1 MRCTT
6 GGALCTGTGA
16 HPANVITRSATT
28 TSLIFL
34 WTSRGRLRSTRLLDP
49 LEDRILDEGRVARN
63 DESHRI
69 ARVQQHVQVGDL
81 LSKRHEHRSLSGGDL
96 HQEPVSFSLLAY
108 HLTFDTFTRPAAG
121 LRKVRR
127 NQRGSAV
134 RRAEADDHTDE
145 QRADEDKPSPAATL
159 TPCSSVIVWA
169 VLVEAVVAG
178 VGDGPVLAPA
188 EPARSCAAPS
198 PQCSA
203 ATLGPSLWPETI
215 TSSQLRWVTS
225 QGAIAA
231 RQLRSASSA
240 RRSTSSADFASPAPR
255 RVSAIVRANA
265 VSRG

>member
-69 ARVQQHVQVGDL
+69 ARVQQHVQVSDL

-121 LRKVRR
+121 HRKVRR
-127 NQRGSAV
+127 NQRGSPG

-145 QRADEDKPSPAATL
+145 QRADEDQPSPHVGTI
-159 TPCSSVIVWA
+159 SVVWA
-169 VLVEAVVAG
+169 VLVEAVLAG

-188 EPARSCAAPS
+188 EPVRSCAAPS

-203 ATLGPSLWPETI
+203 AMLGPSLWLETI
-215 TSSQLRWVTS
+215 
-225 QGAIAA
+225 A
-231 RQLRSASSA
+231 RQW
-240 RRSTSSADFASPAPR
+240 
-255 RVSAIVRANA
+255 
-265 VSRG
+265 

>member
-69 ARVQQHVQVGDL
+69 ARVQQHVQVSDL

-96 HQEPVSFSLLAY
+96 HEEPVSFSLLAY
-108 HLTFDTFTRPAAG
+108 HLTFDMFIRPAAG
-121 LRKVRR
+121 LWKVRR
-127 NQRGSAV
+127 NQRGAPA
-134 RRAEADDHTDE
+134 RRAEADDHADE
-145 QRADEDKPSPAATL
+145 QRADEDKPSPHVTVAI
-159 TPCSSVIVWA
+159 SVVWA
-169 VLVEAVVAG
+169 VLVGAVRAG
-178 VGDGPVLAPA
+178 GGDGPALAPA

-198 PQCSA
+198 LQCSA
-203 ATLGPSLWPETI
+203 ATLGPSL
-215 TSSQLRWVTS
+215 
-225 QGAIAA
+225 
-231 RQLRSASSA
+231 
-240 RRSTSSADFASPAPR
+240 
-255 RVSAIVRANA
+255 
-265 VSRG
+265 